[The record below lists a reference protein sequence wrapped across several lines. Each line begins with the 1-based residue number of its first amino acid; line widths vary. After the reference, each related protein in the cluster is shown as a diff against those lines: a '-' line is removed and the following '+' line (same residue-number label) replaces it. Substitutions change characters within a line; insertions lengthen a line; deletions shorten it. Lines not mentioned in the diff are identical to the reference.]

1 MRFLQ
6 GIFLIVIF
14 CFSMMTTV
22 FAEENPQALDDMTA
36 ASMILIEASTG
47 KVIYENNAESR
58 QYPASTTKMM
68 TLLLAIENANLDDTI
83 TVDAQAA
90 ATEGSSMHLETN
102 DQLKLRDL
110 VTGMMLASGN
120 DATVAVADYLA
131 GSVQDYAAYMTEK
144 AQSIG
149 AKNTHFSNSSG
160 LPDSEHYSTAHDLA
174 RIAAYGYKNAIFRQ
188 IVGTKEKEIQW
199 KFPPAK
205 KIKFENTNELL
216 GVYPGANGMKTGYT
230 EAAGECLVASAE
242 RNGVNLIAV
251 VMHAADD
258 KRFIEA
264 TKLLDYGFNNVK
276 MVRAFAKD
284 EVVQNIRVHGGKNY
298 QITARPKEDILYPIS
313 ANDFSRFS
321 VNSKP
326 DRYVKAPVKQGTV
339 VGYISILYDGQE
351 VNRIALLADQSAP
364 AGFNFFSF
372 CGEIYD
378 GIFSLLGVAQ

>member
-1 MRFLQ
+1 M
-6 GIFLIVIF
+6 G
-14 CFSMMTTV
+14 TV
-22 FAEENPQALDDMTA
+22 FAEDNPKQLDDMTA
-36 ASMILIEASTG
+36 TSMILIEASTG
-47 KVIYENNAESR
+47 KVIYEKNAESR

-90 ATEGSSMHLETN
+90 AVEGSSMYLETN
-102 DQLKLRDL
+102 DQLKLKDL

-144 AQSIG
+144 AQAIG
-149 AKNTHFSNSSG
+149 ATNTHFANSSG
-160 LPDSEHYSTAHDLA
+160 LPNSDHYSTAHDLA
-174 RIAAYGYKNAIFRQ
+174 RIAAYGYKNPIFRQ

-199 KFPPAK
+199 QFPPAK

-230 EAAGECLVASAE
+230 QAAGECLVASAE

-264 TKLLDYGFNNVK
+264 TKLLDYGFQNVK
-276 MVRAFAKD
+276 MVKAFAKD
-284 EVVQNIRVHGGKNY
+284 EVVQNIRVHGGTPY
-298 QITARPKEDILYPIS
+298 QLTARPKEDILYPIS
-313 ANDFSRFS
+313 GDDRSRFS
-321 VNSKP
+321 IIIKP
-326 DRYVKAPVKQGTV
+326 DRYVNAPVKQGRI
-339 VGYISILYDGQE
+339 VGYVSVLYDGQE
-351 VNRIALLADQSAP
+351 VNRIDLLADESAP

-372 CGEIYD
+372 CGELYD
-378 GIFSLLGVAQ
+378 GIFSFLGFA